1 MESITTDAANA
12 VSTAKNLDDLKK
24 VPGVGTVIV
33 DGMTVPVYV
42 LFKAA

>member
-1 MESITTDAANA
+1 MEQITTDAANA

-24 VPGVGTVIV
+24 IPGVGTVTV
-33 DGMTVPVYV
+33 DNMIVPVYV